1 MARND
6 ELIIEELHAALE
18 SMTLQFAYRT
28 LVRRR
33 RNLNT
38 GGLSALEEAFEALGW
53 DDPHFVP
60 EGKCEDPACR
70 KWASCGTPTPDG
82 YKRLCYDHYSKVAN
96 PPA

>member
-53 DDPHFVP
+53 DDPHFVDW
-60 EGKCEDPACR
+60 GGCENDGCND
-70 KWASCGTPTPDG
+70 WATVGMPTGEG
-82 YKRLCYDHYSKVAN
+82 YKRLCGAHSRG
-96 PPA
+96 